1 MAGKFIIIEGTDGS
15 GKTTQLTLL
24 KKWLEESGIKT
35 KTLDFPQYDEFW
47 GKMVGRFLRG
57 EFGELDDVNP
67 YLPSV
72 LFMLDQASQSRRVQ
86 KWLKEGYY
94 VLSNRYV
101 QSSMAHQSAKFKSE
115 KDQREYLKWLEDAAF
130 KELGLVKDDL
140 TVVLYA
146 NPDIL
151 RELSLKSRVRK
162 KSYTITKDIAEDH
175 ATHQQDSARMYA
187 KLCQQKETWQLL
199 NCMDEVGRL
208 LPIET
213 IHQKL
218 KELVAGIFGIDGNLG
233 NGKELNNTID
243 SKNQLKLV

>member
-1 MAGKFIIIEGTDGS
+1 MTGKFIIIEGTDGS

-24 KKWLEESGIKT
+24 KKWLEDQGIKT

-47 GKMVGRFLRG
+47 GKMVGRYLRG

-72 LFMLDQASQSRRVQ
+72 LFLLDQASQSRKIN
-86 KWLKEGYY
+86 KWLKEGYF

-101 QSSMAHQSAKFKSE
+101 QSSMAHQTAKFKGE
-115 KDQREYLKWLEDAAF
+115 KEQRDYLSWLEEGAF
-130 KELGLVKDDL
+130 KELGLVPEDL

-151 RELSLKSRVRK
+151 KELSLKSRVRK

-175 ATHQQDSARMYA
+175 KTHQQDSSKMYV
-187 KLCQQKETWQLL
+187 KLCKDKATWELL
-199 NCMDEVGRL
+199 NCMDEEGKLLAIDLIHEKVKEVVKARL
-208 LPIET
+208 
-213 IHQKL
+213 
-218 KELVAGIFGIDGNLG
+218 GIDGGSEQG
-233 NGKELNNTID
+233 NNID
-243 SKNQLKLV
+243 LKNQLKLV